1 MTTPAHNRS
10 ATYDYASEQSPA
22 VRRVIPHTHSM
33 SDFPLP
39 GQPMETHRARRRSF
53 TELSSIPS
61 VNSNAQAPIPVI
73 TATVVTDHP
82 AAIVLPHPVATRNRW
97 DWCVIL

>member
-10 ATYDYASEQSPA
+10 ATYDYALERSPA

-39 GQPMETHRARRRSF
+39 GQPMETARARRRSF
-53 TELSSIPS
+53 SDLSDIPS
-61 VNSNAQAPIPVI
+61 ANSNAQQPTPVL
-73 TATVVTDHP
+73 TATVVTNLP
-82 AAIVLPHPVATRNRW
+82 TAIVLPHPVATRNRW